1 MRFARAALARA
12 LAALCL
18 AGPAAAEV
26 TVTSLANQGVLVSD
40 GKTRVMVDGL
50 VVEPYALYAGLTPE
64 AAGLFERMEGPFADV
79 DLVLVSHRH
88 HEHNQPAHACRFME
102 RSANAR
108 LVTSRQVIDLMREK
122 CRAFING
129 NPRVR
134 MIDPQPGEAVRLTQ
148 GGARVTV
155 FPLSHGTRK
164 FARIQHFGHLV
175 ELNGVTVL
183 HVGDAAVDES
193 GFEAAG
199 LHDRVIDVA
208 LVPFRY
214 FEPGRGQAIV
224 RRYMDA
230 RVKIAVHIPPDELEE
245 VRAWLAETWPG
256 VHVPQGPLEVFEV
269 SAGSTPP

>member
-1 MRFARAALARA
+1 MRFSRAAFVNSLL
-12 LAALCL
+12 LAALC
-18 AGPAAAEV
+18 GPAAADV
-26 TVTSLANQGVLVSD
+26 TVTTLANQGVVVSD
-40 GKTRVMVDGL
+40 GATRVMVDGL
-50 VVEPYALYAGLTPE
+50 VVEPFSIYGGLP
-64 AAGLFERMEGPFADV
+64 ADAVGLFERREGPFADV

-88 HEHNQPAHACRFME
+88 HEHNQPAHACRFMQNS
-102 RSANAR
+102 RAL
-108 LVTSRQVIDLMREK
+108 LVTSGQVIGLMREK
-122 CRAFING
+122 CRTFMTTSD
-129 NPRVR
+129 RVR
-134 MIDPQPGEAVRLTQ
+134 EIDPQPGSAVRLTI
-148 GGARVTV
+148 GDARISV

-164 FARIQHFGHLV
+164 YARIQHFGHLI
-175 ELNGVTVL
+175 ELGGVTVL

-199 LHDRVIDVA
+199 LQDRVIDVA

-245 VRAWLAETWPG
+245 VRAWLAETRPG